1 MCVCVCVLGDMCVCV
16 CVCMMEYHLAIK
28 RNKTGSFAETWMD
41 LESVIQTEASQ
52 KEKHHSWVDIFH
64 VYY

>member
-1 MCVCVCVLGDMCVCV
+1 MCV

>member
-1 MCVCVCVLGDMCVCV
+1 MCVCIHIYTHTHTHTHT
-16 CVCMMEYHLAIK
+16 MEYYSAIK
-28 RNKTGSFAETWMD
+28 RKKTGSFAETWMD

-52 KEKHHSWVDIFH
+52 KEKHNSRVVIFH